1 VNVVQRNQGA
11 GMSAIHEEG
20 SREHTAENPTQDNE
34 YNQDMQEYFNLP
46 MKHESIKPVSDN
58 HSLQRKSYT
67 NRPMTSVVRHG
78 SNPRPGMR

>member
-1 VNVVQRNQGA
+1 MNVVQRNQGA

-20 SREHTAENPTQDNE
+20 SREQTVENPSHPTHDNDVHNE

-58 HSLQRKSYT
+58 HSL
-67 NRPMTSVVRHG
+67 
-78 SNPRPGMR
+78 